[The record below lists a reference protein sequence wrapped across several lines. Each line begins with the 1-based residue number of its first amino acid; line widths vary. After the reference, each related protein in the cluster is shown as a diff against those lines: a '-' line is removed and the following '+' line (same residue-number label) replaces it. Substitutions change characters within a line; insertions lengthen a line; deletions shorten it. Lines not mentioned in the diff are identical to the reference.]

1 MRRETYFS
9 DSVSIITGAASG
21 IGRELARRLAISGA
35 RVHAVDIDEKGLL
48 ELQERLGRDGVSV
61 GIHRMDVSDASA
73 VEELWKQVARESGRI
88 DFVFNNAG
96 IAVIAET
103 QDMTG
108 DQWRKIVEINLMGVI
123 HGSTAAY
130 RIMTEQGFG
139 HIVNTASLAGLV
151 PISSETAYTTTKFG
165 VVGLSLSL
173 RAEGRAFGVSVSVVC
188 PGFVK
193 TEIMHH
199 VEVVGA
205 RREVYLKE
213 MPPMMDVEK
222 AVGKILRGVRRNR
235 GIIPVGLDAWSLW
248 LGYRIWPALITPV
261 NDRILRVLRDA
272 KKESVKKQ

>member
-1 MRRETYFS
+1 MRKLSHFS

-21 IGRELARRLAISGA
+21 IGRELARRLAISGS
-35 RVHAVDIDEKGLL
+35 RVNAVDIDEEGLQDAKG
-48 ELQERLGRDGVSV
+48 RLKRDGVS
-61 GIHRMDVSDASA
+61 IETHRLDVADARA
-73 VEELWKQVARESGRI
+73 VRGFYEQVAREQGRI

-103 QDMTG
+103 QDMTE
-108 DQWRKIVEINLMGVI
+108 DLWRRIVEVNLMGVI

-130 RIMTEQGFG
+130 RIMTDQGFG
-139 HIVNTASLAGLV
+139 HIINTASLAGLV

-173 RAEGRAFGVSVSVVC
+173 RAEGRAFGVKVSVVC

-193 TEIMHH
+193 TEIMHS

-205 RREVYLKE
+205 RREVYLKR

-222 AVGKILRGVRRNR
+222 AVGVILRGVRRNR

-248 LGYRIWPALITPV
+248 LGYRIWPALLAPV
-261 NDRILRVLRDA
+261 NNKILRVLRDA
-272 KKESVKKQ
+272 KQDS

>member
-1 MRRETYFS
+1 MRKETRFS
-9 DSVSIITGAASG
+9 DSIAVVTGAASG

-35 RVHAVDIDEKGLL
+35 RVNAVDIDEKGLL
-48 ELQERLGRDGVSV
+48 DLKEKLGRDGAS
-61 GIHRMDVSDASA
+61 ITTHRLDVSDARS
-73 VEELWKQVARESGRI
+73 VEELWRQVARESGRI

-103 QDMTG
+103 QDMSG
-108 DQWRKIVEINLMGVI
+108 DLWRKIVEVNLMGVI

-151 PISSETAYTTTKFG
+151 PVSSETAYTTTKFG

-173 RAEGRAFGVSVSVVC
+173 RAEGRAFGVRVSVVC

-205 RREVYLKE
+205 RREVYLKK
-213 MPPMMDVEK
+213 MPPMMDVER
-222 AVGKILRGVRRNR
+222 AVGKILRGVRKNR

-248 LGYRIWPALITPV
+248 LGYRIWPALLTPV
-261 NDRILRVLRDA
+261 NDKILRVLRDA
-272 KKESVKKQ
+272 KKDSLKGQ